1 MSLAFAHT
9 VLYCGPVGTVK
20 IMKYSLHN
28 VDENLGTG
36 METALTGSFHVTD
49 MLSTVKT

>member
-1 MSLAFAHT
+1 
-9 VLYCGPVGTVK
+9 LYCGPVDTIK
-20 IMKYSLHN
+20 TMKHSLYS

-36 METALTGSFHVTD
+36 METALTGSFDIND